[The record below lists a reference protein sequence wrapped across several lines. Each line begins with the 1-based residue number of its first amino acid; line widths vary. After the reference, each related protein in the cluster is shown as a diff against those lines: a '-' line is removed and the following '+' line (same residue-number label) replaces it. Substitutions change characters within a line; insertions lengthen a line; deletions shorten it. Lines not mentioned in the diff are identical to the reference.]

1 MNNKL
6 LVSVII
12 AVHNGSK
19 FIGECLEAIKN
30 SSYKNFETIIIDDNS
45 TDDSTKI
52 AIENGAVV
60 YKLSKRSG
68 PAAARNYGA
77 KKARGDILLFLD
89 CDVIIRKDTIS
100 KIIEDFN
107 MHTEISAIIGSYD
120 DEPEELD
127 FFSQYRNL
135 FHHYIHQH
143 SEEDAKTFWCGCGA
157 IKKDVFLKLNGFDAQ
172 KYNKP
177 MIEDIELGTRLVNSN
192 YKIMLDKKLQVKH
205 LKKWSFYSI
214 LITDVFQRAVPWS
227 LLIVQDK
234 SPVKD
239 LNLKLL
245 HRISALI
252 VILLSI
258 SLILSVLSIILKSS
272 ITVYFMLSAIMFF
285 VLIVLFNF
293 DLYLFFLKKRGL
305 SFLLF
310 SIPMHFLY
318 YLYSSITFFICWFLS
333 KFKSLNYRKASIF
346 Q

>member
-1 MNNKL
+1 M
-6 LVSVII
+6 I
-12 AVHNGSK
+12 AICLATYNGEK
-19 FIGECLEAIKN
+19 FISAQIDSILNQSHQDWMLYIH
-30 SSYKNFETIIIDDNS
+30 DDNS

-60 YKLSKRSG
+60 YKLSKISG

-77 KKARGDILLFLD
+77 KKAKGDILLFLD

-143 SEEDAKTFWCGCGA
+143 AEEDAKTFWCGCGA
-157 IKKDVFLKLNGFDAQ
+157 IKKGVFLKLNGFDEQ

-192 YKIMLDKKLQVKH
+192 CKIMLDKKLQVKH
-205 LKKWSFYSI
+205 IKKWSFYSI
-214 LITDVFQRAVPWS
+214 LITDVFQRALPWS

-239 LNLKLL
+239 LNLKLS

-258 SLILSVLSIILKSS
+258 SIVLSVLSIILKPS
-272 ITVYFMLSAIMFF
+272 ISPYFMLSAILFF

-293 DLYLFFLKKRGL
+293 DLYLFFLKQL
-305 SFLLF
+305 VLLF
-310 SIPMHFLY
+310 TNEINHYGFVFSW
-318 YLYSSITFFICWFLS
+318 YSFNIHTSEFFS
-333 KFKSLNYRKASIF
+333 FKQSGV
-346 Q
+346 

>member
-52 AIENGAVV
+52 AIESGAVV

-107 MHTEISAIIGSYD
+107 MHTEISAVIGSYD

-143 SEEDAKTFWCGCGA
+143 EVVDAKTFWC
-157 IKKDVFLKLNGFDAQ
+157 
-172 KYNKP
+172 
-177 MIEDIELGTRLVNSN
+177 
-192 YKIMLDKKLQVKH
+192 
-205 LKKWSFYSI
+205 
-214 LITDVFQRAVPWS
+214 
-227 LLIVQDK
+227 
-234 SPVKD
+234 
-239 LNLKLL
+239 
-245 HRISALI
+245 
-252 VILLSI
+252 
-258 SLILSVLSIILKSS
+258 
-272 ITVYFMLSAIMFF
+272 
-285 VLIVLFNF
+285 
-293 DLYLFFLKKRGL
+293 
-305 SFLLF
+305 
-310 SIPMHFLY
+310 
-318 YLYSSITFFICWFLS
+318 
-333 KFKSLNYRKASIF
+333 
-346 Q
+346 